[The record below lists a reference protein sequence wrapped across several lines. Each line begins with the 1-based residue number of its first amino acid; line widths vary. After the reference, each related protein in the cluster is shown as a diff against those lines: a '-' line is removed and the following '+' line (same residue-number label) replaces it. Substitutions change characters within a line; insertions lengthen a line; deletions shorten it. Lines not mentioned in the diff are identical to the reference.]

1 MKYNI
6 VLFSYEIT
14 KGMKS
19 KGSKGL
25 SLLTKNKTP
34 DFLINHQINLLKT
47 LCPVHK
53 NYFSIV
59 LGFDKDKIKKKIDLQ
74 NIEIIDN
81 DKYEKLGQAYALE
94 LAMKNI
100 NKDYNTIVA
109 TSSMPLDLNTD
120 LIKNIENLD
129 HSSVITTTKQNN
141 LLNVGVTTGA
151 NNTIE
156 YMFFD
161 LQPILWTEL
170 FIMHKNNYDL
180 FTDLCSNNQ
189 QKSLFEIINMSIKYT
204 NIQYINT
211 NKIKKQKV

>member
-25 SLLTKNKTP
+25 SLLTKNKTQ

-47 LCPVHK
+47 LCPFNRNH
-53 NYFSIV
+53 FSII

-81 DKYEKLGQAYALE
+81 DRYEKLGQAYALE
-94 LAMKNI
+94 LAMKNV

-109 TSSMPLDLNTD
+109 TSSMALDLNSDT
-120 LIKNIENLD
+120 IKNIDSLN
-129 HSSVITTTKQNN
+129 HSSIITTTKQNN
-141 LLNVGVTTGA
+141 LLNVGVTVGA
-151 NNTIE
+151 NNTVE

-161 LQPILWTEL
+161 LQPMLWTEL
-170 FIMHKNNYDL
+170 FVIHKNNYSL
-180 FTDLCSNNQ
+180 FTELCSNNQ
-189 QKSLFEIINMSIKYT
+189 QKSLFEIINMSLKYT
-204 NIQYINT
+204 SIECINA
-211 NKIKKQKV
+211 NKVKKQKV